1 MSSINTE
8 STEFVLG
15 TTVVLQSIYY
25 NSVHQPIDADV
36 DPPVMVELRD
46 AKAHLVQ
53 TGLVATRA
61 SQGTYQVK
69 YRTNGL
75 REGAYFFIFV
85 AYFGGDPDRKSSK
98 FVLKTVL

>member
-8 STEFVLG
+8 NTQFVLG

-25 NSVHQPIDADV
+25 NSLHQPLDADV
-36 DPPVMVELRD
+36 DPPVSVEIRD

-53 TGLVATRA
+53 TGLVALHEAT
-61 SQGTYQVK
+61 GTYRVK
-69 YRTNGL
+69 YRTAGL
-75 REGAYFFIFV
+75 REGAYFFVFT
-85 AYFGGDPDRKSSK
+85 AHFGGEPDRKSSK